1 MKQLFIG
8 FALLLSAMSFAQTTI
23 TGTVTTTASG
33 ETVPFVNVILNN
45 STTATTTDD
54 NGRYSIDINSELDVL
69 KFSALGFI
77 SQSITVGTRP

>member
-45 STTATTTDD
+45 TTQFKVRVVEDWPGCIIS
-54 NGRYSIDINSELDVL
+54 NFYS
-69 KFSALGFI
+69 FI
-77 SQSITVGTRP
+77 YT

>member
-69 KFSALGFI
+69 KFSALG
-77 SQSITVGTRP
+77 R